1 MTANGTAPATL
12 RQTLLDA
19 ATTAT
24 TTQIGGPPDA
34 DETRTLNAI
43 VDAQLDAID
52 KVRGCFCGGVAAD
65 GRVRVRVVLHDHPM
79 IDERAGR

>member
-1 MTANGTAPATL
+1 MTAADAAPAIF

-19 ATTAT
+19 ATAAA

-34 DETRTLNAI
+34 NETRTL
-43 VDAQLDAID
+43 ID

-65 GRVRVRVVLHDHPM
+65 GRIRVRVVLHDHSM
-79 IDERAGR
+79 TDERTAR

>member
-1 MTANGTAPATL
+1 MTAADAAPAIF

-19 ATTAT
+19 SAAAT

-52 KVRGCFCGGVAAD
+52 KVRGCYCGGVAAD